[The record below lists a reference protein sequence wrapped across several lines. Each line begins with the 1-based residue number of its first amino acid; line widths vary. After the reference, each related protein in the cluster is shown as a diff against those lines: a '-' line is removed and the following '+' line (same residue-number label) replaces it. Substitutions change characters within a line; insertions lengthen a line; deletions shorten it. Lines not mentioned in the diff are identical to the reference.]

1 MDGEPAVAS
10 PAAAPA
16 KQSDLRVRAISA
28 VAMLAVAAGA
38 LALGGMWLQ
47 GFVALVALAGFGEAV
62 GLILKATSSQ
72 AARIAWILTALVYI
86 AAAGVALVTM
96 PPAVL
101 VVTVVTVIVV
111 DTSAY
116 FTGRTFGGPKIAPRI
131 SPSKTWAGLL
141 GGMAGAAIWLALSSF
156 VVGYAVA
163 QLSGSTP
170 EPVDARIPLYGAFAG
185 ALLAI
190 AAQAGDFLESWL
202 KRRAGV
208 KDSSHLIPGHGG
220 VLDRVDG
227 LLPVAIIFGLMGW

>member
-1 MDGEPAVAS
+1 MAD
-10 PAAAPA
+10 PAAGPA
-16 KQSDLRVRAISA
+16 KKSDLRVRAISA
-28 VAMLAVAAGA
+28 IAMLAVAGGA

-62 GLILKATSSQ
+62 ALILKATHSQ
-72 AARIAWILTALVYI
+72 VARIAWILTALVYI

-96 PPAVL
+96 PRAVL
-101 VVTVVTVIVV
+101 VVTIVTVIVT

-170 EPVDARIPLYGAFAG
+170 DPVDARFPLYGALAG

-202 KRRAGV
+202 KRRAGA
-208 KDSSHLIPGHGG
+208 KDSSRLIPGHGG

-227 LLPVAIIFGLMGW
+227 ILPVAIIIGLIGW